1 MGRAPRGRSRE
12 VSASRDVKRVLA
24 SDDLLCQPRLVV
36 MQMSPAGT
44 ETNATYNGIRRYTDV
59 AERPD
64 GFVEAGRGREGWS
77 LVLGIL
83 SIRILSAL
91 VQEYRRILLAIMA

>member
-1 MGRAPRGRSRE
+1 VIVQAMI
-12 VSASRDVKRVLA
+12 AS
-24 SDDLLCQPRLVV
+24 S
-36 MQMSPAGT
+36 
-44 ETNATYNGIRRYTDV
+44 IRRYTDV

-91 VQEYRRILLAIMA
+91 VQDPLYVALVSVPAGDICITTSLG